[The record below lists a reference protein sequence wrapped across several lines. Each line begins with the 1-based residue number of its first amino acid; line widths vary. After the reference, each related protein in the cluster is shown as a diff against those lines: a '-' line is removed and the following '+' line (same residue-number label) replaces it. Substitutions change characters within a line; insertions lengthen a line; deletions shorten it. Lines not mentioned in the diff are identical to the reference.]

1 MSAVRTPLRSVSALM
16 ISVVPCARNAT
27 SVEETP
33 PFAMTFSTPRSKSG
47 GVVSDLAVTISCAPL
62 SGSVVK

>member
-1 MSAVRTPLRSVSALM
+1 
-16 ISVVPCARNAT
+16 
-27 SVEETP
+27 
-33 PFAMTFSTPRSKSG
+33 MTLSTPRSKSG